1 MNIDRFNASGCY
13 DPTAFEAL
21 TNIIREEKR
30 KGSMRLVFVCS
41 PYAGDRELHTK
52 KAQRYCR
59 FAVYKNCIPIAPHL
73 LFPQFLAEDDEEER
87 ELGIAF
93 GTVLLS
99 KCSEVWAFGGRL
111 SKGMSIEIAEAKK
124 LGIPV
129 RYFSD
134 RCEEVPVYG
143 ISERA
148 D

>member
-1 MNIDRFNASGCY
+1 
-13 DPTAFEAL
+13 
-21 TNIIREEKR
+21 
-30 KGSMRLVFVCS
+30 
-41 PYAGDRELHTK
+41 
-52 KAQRYCR
+52 
-59 FAVYKNCIPIAPHL
+59 L
-73 LFPQFLAEDDEEER
+73 LFPQFLEEDDEEER

-134 RCEEVPVYG
+134 RCEEVAPYG